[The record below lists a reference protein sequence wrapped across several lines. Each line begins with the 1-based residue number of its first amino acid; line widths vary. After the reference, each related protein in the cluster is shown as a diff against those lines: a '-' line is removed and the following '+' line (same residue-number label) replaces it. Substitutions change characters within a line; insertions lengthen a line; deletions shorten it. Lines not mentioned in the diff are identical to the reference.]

1 MDVHAKARYL
11 RLSPRKARLIVDVIR
26 GLSVPA
32 ALTQLQFLNKG
43 AALPVLKLLKS
54 AVANAEHNFHLEADD
69 LVVKSIVADGGPILH
84 RWAPR
89 AMGRSAPIRKRT
101 THVTIVLAPNAS
113 MPKKTVKKSR
123 TGKRVSVKKT

>member
-54 AVANAEHNFHLEADD
+54 AVA
-69 LVVKSIVADGGPILH
+69 SRG
-84 RWAPR
+84 
-89 AMGRSAPIRKRT
+89 T
-101 THVTIVLAPNAS
+101 TS
-113 MPKKTVKKSR
+113 S
-123 TGKRVSVKKT
+123 